1 MTQSSAALK
10 APKQETQTR
19 TIEVTDANRG
29 FGPNGIPGPNV
40 TLSFN
45 GQPRTA
51 HVAVALLA
59 TSGIDIDALKGRVME
74 VEMSRGRTGLYQID
88 RIVKPELL

>member
-1 MTQSSAALK
+1 MKQSSAALK
-10 APKQETQTR
+10 ASSQETQTR
-19 TIEVTDANRG
+19 TIEITDANRG
-29 FGPNGIPGPNV
+29 FGPNNVPGQNV

-59 TSGIDIDALKGRVME
+59 ASGIDIDTLRGRVME

-88 RIVKPELL
+88 RIVKPELR